1 MVYKMRQ
8 KAREKG
14 KMKQTEETSHS
25 NATHECNWLP
35 VWKKQLLK
43 TFGDN

>member
-25 NATHECNWLP
+25 NATHEM
-35 VWKKQLLK
+35 QLASSLEK
-43 TFGDN
+43 AVIKDIWG